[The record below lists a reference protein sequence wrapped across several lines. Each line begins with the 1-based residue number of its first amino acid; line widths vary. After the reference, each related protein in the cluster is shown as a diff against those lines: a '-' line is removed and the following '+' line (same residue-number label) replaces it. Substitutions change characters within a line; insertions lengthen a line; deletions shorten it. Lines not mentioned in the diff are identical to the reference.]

1 MDIVPTDIR
10 QAGPD
15 TLAITWSDGTETL
28 YETRTLRLACPC
40 ASCHDE
46 ITGERLLD
54 PAQVAADV
62 RPVRLAS
69 VGNYGIKITWTDGHD
84 TCIYSF
90 ARLRELS

>member
-10 QAGPD
+10 QAGPH
-15 TLAITWSDGTETL
+15 TLAIAWSDGTETL
-28 YETRTLRLACPC
+28 YEAHALRLACPC

-54 PAQVAADV
+54 PAQVPADV
-62 RPVRLAS
+62 RPVRLVS
-69 VGNYGIKITWTDGHD
+69 VGNYGIKISWTDGHD
-84 TCIYSF
+84 TGIYSF